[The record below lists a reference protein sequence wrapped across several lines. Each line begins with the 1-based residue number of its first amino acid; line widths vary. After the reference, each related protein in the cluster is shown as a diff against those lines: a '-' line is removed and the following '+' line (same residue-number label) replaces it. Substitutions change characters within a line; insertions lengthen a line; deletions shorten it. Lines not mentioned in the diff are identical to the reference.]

1 MVLRATI
8 EDVKCIGRF
17 PFAEG
22 MPQREPRQVIHPTSR
37 SYRRLALSRRDLRS
51 YGRQEQLLVESKRS
65 DAGTRAW
72 RRLDTTYLIKGNC
85 RALDDVQHQ

>member
-1 MVLRATI
+1 MERMITMMTTGIERNADTQEWVSSWTISRTWDMMVLRATI

-37 SYRRLALSRRDLRS
+37 IYGRLALSRRDLRS
-51 YGRQEQLLVESKRS
+51 YGR
-65 DAGTRAW
+65 
-72 RRLDTTYLIKGNC
+72 
-85 RALDDVQHQ
+85 